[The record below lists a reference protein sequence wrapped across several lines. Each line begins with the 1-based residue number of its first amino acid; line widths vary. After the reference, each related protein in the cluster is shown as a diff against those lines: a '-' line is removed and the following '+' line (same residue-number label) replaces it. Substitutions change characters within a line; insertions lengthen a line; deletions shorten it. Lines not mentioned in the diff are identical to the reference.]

1 MVKYS
6 VFLTQCP
13 VSTVLSHSVY
23 VLGYNE
29 FFLQLISWNF
39 SHFQLSTARAATC
52 LFARR
57 LPMMTVRRLLHQI
70 TQWLFA
76 SPHSRLRK
84 RMRNEAFLGVVLDL
98 PEKPY
103 FQLHKKLCNSYLF
116 FKDSRGSYGGSL
128 LKYLLWRD
136 VLLRSSQCVC
146 FEGAV
151 QNG

>member
-6 VFLTQCP
+6 AFLTQCLVP
-13 VSTVLSHSVY
+13 TVLSHPAY

-29 FFLQLISWNF
+29 FYLQLISQNF

-52 LFARR
+52 SIARR
-57 LPMMTVRRLLHQI
+57 LPMMTVLRLLHQI

-84 RMRNEAFLGVVLDL
+84 SRRNEVFLGVVLDF

-103 FQLHKKLCNSYLF
+103 FQLHKKLRNSYLF
-116 FKDSRGSYGGSL
+116 FKDYRGSYGGSL

-136 VLLRSSQCVC
+136 VLLRSNQCVC